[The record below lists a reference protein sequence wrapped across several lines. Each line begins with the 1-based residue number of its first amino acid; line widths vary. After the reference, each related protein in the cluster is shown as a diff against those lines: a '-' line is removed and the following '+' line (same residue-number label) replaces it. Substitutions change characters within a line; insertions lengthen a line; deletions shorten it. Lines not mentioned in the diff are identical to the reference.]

1 MVILQRFAN
10 ILLRINDIYNLR
22 KIAGSLVFVYF
33 CKHISSTI
41 HFEKAITEIT
51 SILIYF
57 TTQNR
62 QKVELSIIL
71 IRLFIRKNTK

>member
-22 KIAGSLVFVYF
+22 KIAGSLVLVYF
-33 CKHISSTI
+33 CKHISSVI

-51 SILIYF
+51 NILICF
-57 TTQNR
+57 TIKSR
-62 QKVELSIIL
+62 QKVELSAFL
-71 IRLFIRKNTK
+71 ERLLIRKNTK

>member
-10 ILLRINDIYNLR
+10 ILLRINDIYNLQEN
-22 KIAGSLVFVYF
+22 AGSLVFVYF

-51 SILIYF
+51 SILICF
-57 TTQNR
+57 TT
-62 QKVELSIIL
+62 
-71 IRLFIRKNTK
+71 

>member
-1 MVILQRFAN
+1 M
-10 ILLRINDIYNLR
+10 
-22 KIAGSLVFVYF
+22 
-33 CKHISSTI
+33 I

-57 TTQNR
+57 ITKNR

>member
-1 MVILQRFAN
+1 MVILQQFAN
-10 ILLRINDIYNLR
+10 ILLRINDICNLQGN
-22 KIAGSLVFVYF
+22 AGSLVLVYF
-33 CKHISSTI
+33 CKHISSAI

-57 TTQNR
+57 ITKNR

-71 IRLFIRKNTK
+71 IRLFIKKNTK